1 MVAALQQEQHQSSF
15 NLQQLLDYI
24 FVEVNV
30 HEM

>member
-1 MVAALQQEQHQSSF
+1 MVAALQQEQQQSSF